1 MRALNLRSLLVAVVV
16 YGAPAVLAAQNP
28 TTAQAQQMLQNPA
41 MLQQL
46 KQRIMTSGMTP
57 DQVRARLR
65 AAGYPE
71 NLLDAYLGNGGVG
84 DSTANSADVFAAVQ
98 DLGIADSTDLDLL
111 RCGLNP
117 DSLMYADTLFNV
129 NRRRTPMD
137 TTSGSLQQGGGIFG
151 GLQGTA
157 GAGNQGGNQ
166 GSMLGAN
173 QVQNQFTMDSVRN
186 SRQRQALARACKA
199 RADSLHRPDVLA
211 KAQRDSGFSI
221 FGLDFF
227 RRSTTLFNPNVAGPV
242 DANYRVGPGDEL
254 VLILTGDVEASYQLP
269 VTRQGFIVVPQ
280 VGQISVNGLTVGQL
294 TDVLYD
300 RLGRVYSGVTRG
312 AGATTHFSITPAKL
326 RSNMVYV
333 VGDVMAP
340 GAYQVSASGTLLS
353 ALYAAGGPS
362 DNGSLRDLQVRR
374 AGKLVAHMDFY
385 DYLINGDASNDVRLE
400 NGDIVFV
407 PVHLAR
413 VRVVG
418 EINRAATYEIKPTE
432 TLADAIRFAGGFKA
446 TASRQR
452 VQVERIVP
460 PSERTPGR
468 DRVTTD
474 IVSDAFLTGTGPA
487 VPVEAGDVI
496 RVFPVVSRVRN
507 RIIVQGNVNMPGTIG
522 LTPGMTVAGALK
534 LAGGIKPDTYLGE
547 VLITRLNPD
556 STRQQLRATLRD
568 SSGAVINDFP
578 LQEDDNLTVYSVS
591 EFRPTRYVAING
603 AVRKSGRYPYHEGM
617 TVRDLVLQAGGL
629 EQSALLNE
637 ARIARL
643 PEDRSGTVTAREFS
657 VPLDS
662 SYLFERAPDGKYAG
676 PPGLPAP
683 SGPTPDVQLKPYDN
697 VLVLRQ
703 PGWELQRTV
712 AVTGEVRFPGKY
724 SLLSKNEHISDIL
737 KRAGGLTPE
746 GYANGV
752 TFYRTANRI
761 GRIGIEL
768 PDVLKDPRSRD
779 NLLLVDGDSLYIPRF
794 NAVVRVE
801 GAVNSPVAVTY
812 SPGEDLN
819 YYIRAAGGPTR
830 KADVDHAYV
839 TQPNGKVD
847 AESQRFLIPDYIPK
861 PKPGG
866 VVFVPETEGPPGQS
880 ALTTFGALAGTLSS
894 LVAVL
899 ALLRSTH

>member
-16 YGAPAVLAAQNP
+16 SSAPAAVVAQNP
-28 TTAQAQQMLQNPA
+28 TTDQAQQMLQNNPA
-41 MLQQL
+41 LLQQL
-46 KQRIMTSGMTP
+46 KQRIVTSGMTP

-65 AAGYPE
+65 AAGYPD
-71 NLLDAYLGNGGVG
+71 NLLDAYLNGGSP
-84 DSTANSADVFAAVQ
+84 DSTASTEDVFSAVRQ
-98 DLGIADSTDLDLL
+98 LGIADSADVDFL

-117 DSLMYADTLFNV
+117 DSLMYADTLFNADRGGMV
-129 NRRRTPMD
+129 FD
-137 TTSGSLQQGGGIFG
+137 TTSGSLRPRQGQFSGGI
-151 GLQGTA
+151 QGNA
-157 GAGNQGGNQ
+157 AFM
-166 GSMLGAN
+166 S
-173 QVQNQFTMDSVRN
+173 DSVRN

-199 RADSLHRPDVLA
+199 RADSLHKPAVIA
-211 KAQRDSGFSI
+211 QAQRDSGFSI

-227 RRSTTLFNPNVAGPV
+227 RRSTTLFNPNMAGPV

-254 VLILTGDVEASYQLP
+254 VLVLTGDVEASYQLQ

-280 VGQISVNGLTVGQL
+280 VGQIAVNGMTLGQL

-312 AGATTHFSITPAKL
+312 AGATTQFSITPAKL
-326 RSNMVYV
+326 RSNMVFV

-353 ALYAAGGPS
+353 ALYAAGGPT

-374 AGKLVAHMDFY
+374 GGKLVSRMDFY
-385 DYLINGDASNDVRLE
+385 DYLVNGDASHDVRLE

-413 VRVVG
+413 ARIVG
-418 EINRAATYEIKPTE
+418 EVVRPATYEIKPTE
-432 TLADAIRFAGGFKA
+432 TLADALRFAGGFKA

-460 PSERTPGR
+460 PSQRAPGR

-487 VPVEAGDVI
+487 VPVEPGDVI
-496 RVFPVVSRVRN
+496 RVFPVATRVRN
-507 RIIVQGNVNMPGTIG
+507 RVAVRGNVNMPGTIG
-522 LTPGMTVAGALK
+522 LTPGMTVSGALK

-556 STRQQLRATLRD
+556 STRQQLRAQLRD
-568 SSGAVINDFP
+568 STGAVVNDFP
-578 LQEDDNLTVYSVS
+578 LQEDDNLTVYSVT
-591 EFRPTRYVAING
+591 EFRPVRYVAING
-603 AVRKSGRYPYHEGM
+603 AVRKSGQYAYREGM

-637 ARIARL
+637 AKIARL
-643 PEDRSGTVTAREFS
+643 PDNRTGAETAREFS

-662 SYLFERAPDGKYAG
+662 SYLFERGANGQYAG

-683 SGPTPDVQLKPYDN
+683 AGPTPDVQLKPYDN
-697 VLVLRQ
+697 VLILRQ

-712 AVTGEVRFPGKY
+712 MVSGEVRFPGRY
-724 SLLSKNEHISDIL
+724 TLLNKNEHISDIL

-752 TFYRTANRI
+752 TFYRRSSAI

-768 PDVLKDPRSRD
+768 PDVLRDPRSRD

-794 NAVVRVE
+794 NAVVRVQ

-812 SPGEDLN
+812 QPGEDLN
-819 YYIRAAGGPTR
+819 YYIRAAGGATR
-830 KADVDHAYV
+830 KADVGRAYV

-847 AESQRFLIPDYIPK
+847 AEAQRFLIPDYIPK
-861 PKPGG
+861 PKPGS
-866 VVFVPETEGPPGQS
+866 VVFVPETEGAPGVS
-880 ALTTFGALAGTLSS
+880 ILATLGSLAGVASS
-894 LVAVL
+894 LVAVI
-899 ALLRSTH
+899 ALLRTH

>member
-16 YGAPAVLAAQNP
+16 SGAPAAVLAQNP
-28 TTAQAQQMLQNPA
+28 TPDQAQQMLQNNPA
-41 MLQQL
+41 LLQQL
-46 KQRIMTSGMTP
+46 RQRIVTSGMTP

-65 AAGYPE
+65 AEGYPD
-71 NLLDAYLGNGGVG
+71 NLLDAYLSGGG
-84 DSTANSADVFAAVQ
+84 SPDSTASSADVFAAVRQ
-98 DLGIADSTDLDLL
+98 LGIVDSAGVDLL
-111 RCGLNP
+111 RCGLNA
-117 DSLMYADTLFNV
+117 DSLMYVDSQFNP
-129 NRRRTPMD
+129 NAPAD
-137 TTSGSLQQGGGIFG
+137 TTSGSLRSRAGQFPGG
-151 GLQGTA
+151 A
-157 GAGNQGGNQ
+157 APM
-166 GSMLGAN
+166 S
-173 QVQNQFTMDSVRN
+173 DSARA
-186 SRQRQALARACKA
+186 SLQRQALARACKA
-199 RADSLHRPDVLA
+199 RADSLHRPEVIA
-211 KAQRDSGFSI
+211 QAQRDSGFSI

-254 VLILTGDVEASYQLP
+254 VLVLTGDVEASYQLD

-280 VGQISVNGLTVGQL
+280 VGQISVNGLTLSQL
-294 TDVLYD
+294 TDVLYN

-312 AGATTHFSITPAKL
+312 EGATTRFSITPARL
-326 RSNMVYV
+326 RSNMVFV

-353 ALYAAGGPS
+353 ALYAAGGPT

-374 AGKLVAHMDFY
+374 GGKLVTHMDFY
-385 DYLINGDASNDVRLE
+385 DYLVNGDASHDVRLE
-400 NGDIVFV
+400 TGDIVFV

-413 VRVVG
+413 ARVVG
-418 EINRAATYEIKPTE
+418 EVVRPATYEIKPTE
-432 TLADAIRFAGGFKA
+432 TLADALRFAGGFKA

-460 PSERTPGR
+460 PSQRAPGR

-487 VPVEAGDVI
+487 VPVEPGDVI
-496 RVFPVVSRVRN
+496 RVFPVATRVRN
-507 RIIVQGNVNMPGTIG
+507 RVAVNGNVNMPGTIG
-522 LTPGMTVAGALK
+522 LTPGMTVSGALK

-568 SSGAVINDFP
+568 STGAVINDFP
-578 LQEDDNLTVYSVS
+578 LQEDDNLTVYSVT
-591 EFRPTRYVAING
+591 EFRPIRYVAING
-603 AVRKSGRYPYHEGM
+603 AVRKSGQYAYHEGM

-643 PEDRSGTVTAREFS
+643 PENRTGTVTAREFS
-657 VPLDS
+657 VPMDS
-662 SYLFERAPDGKYAG
+662 SYLFERAPDGQYAG

-683 SGPTPDVQLKPYDN
+683 AGPTPDVQLKPYDN
-697 VLVLRQ
+697 VLILRQ

-712 AVTGEVRFPGKY
+712 MVSGEVRFPGKY
-724 SLLSKNEHISDIL
+724 TLLDKNEHISDVL

-752 TFYRTANRI
+752 TFYRRSSAI

-768 PDVLKDPRSRD
+768 PDVLKDPKSRD

-794 NAVVRVE
+794 NAVVRVQ

-812 SPGEDLN
+812 QPGKDLN
-819 YYIRAAGGPTR
+819 YYIRAAGGASR
-830 KADVDHAYV
+830 KADVGRAYV

-847 AESQRFLIPDYIPK
+847 AESQRFLIPDYVPK
-861 PKPGG
+861 PKPGS
-866 VVFVPETEGPPGQS
+866 VVFVPESDGTSGLSLLATLGS
-880 ALTTFGALAGTLSS
+880 LTGVASS
-894 LVAVL
+894 LLAVI
-899 ALLRSTH
+899 ALIRTQ

>member
-16 YGAPAVLAAQNP
+16 SSAPAAVVAQNP
-28 TTAQAQQMLQNPA
+28 TTDQAQQMLQNNPA
-41 MLQQL
+41 LLQQL
-46 KQRIMTSGMTP
+46 KQRIATSGMTP

-65 AAGYPE
+65 AAGYPD
-71 NLLDAYLGNGGVG
+71 NLLDAYLNGGSP
-84 DSTANSADVFAAVQ
+84 DSTASAEDVFSAVRQ
-98 DLGIADSTDLDLL
+98 LGIADSADVDFL

-117 DSLMYADTLFNV
+117 DSLMYADTLFNADRGGMV
-129 NRRRTPMD
+129 FD
-137 TTSGSLQQGGGIFG
+137 TTSGSLRPRQGQFSGGI
-151 GLQGTA
+151 QGNA
-157 GAGNQGGNQ
+157 AFM
-166 GSMLGAN
+166 S
-173 QVQNQFTMDSVRN
+173 DSVRN

-199 RADSLHRPDVLA
+199 RADSLHKPAVIA
-211 KAQRDSGFSI
+211 QAQRDSGFSI

-227 RRSTTLFNPNVAGPV
+227 RRSTTLFNPNMAGPV

-254 VLILTGDVEASYQLP
+254 VLVLTGDVEASYQLQ

-280 VGQISVNGLTVGQL
+280 VGQISVNGMTLGQL
-294 TDVLYD
+294 TDVLYN

-312 AGATTHFSITPAKL
+312 AGATTQFSITPAKL
-326 RSNMVYV
+326 RSNMVFV

-353 ALYAAGGPS
+353 ALYAAGGPT

-374 AGKLVAHMDFY
+374 GGKLVSRMDFY
-385 DYLINGDASNDVRLE
+385 DYLVNGDASHDVRLE

-413 VRVVG
+413 ARIVG
-418 EINRAATYEIKPTE
+418 EVVRPATYEIKPTE
-432 TLADAIRFAGGFKA
+432 TLADALRFAGGFKA

-487 VPVEAGDVI
+487 VPVEPGDVI
-496 RVFPVVSRVRN
+496 RVFPVATRVRN
-507 RIIVQGNVNMPGTIG
+507 RVAVRGNVNMPGTIG
-522 LTPGMTVAGALK
+522 LTPGMTVSGALK

-556 STRQQLRATLRD
+556 STRQQLRAQLRD
-568 SSGAVINDFP
+568 STGAVVNDFP
-578 LQEDDNLTVYSVS
+578 LQEDDNLTVYSVT
-591 EFRPTRYVAING
+591 EFRPVRYVAING
-603 AVRKSGRYPYHEGM
+603 AVRKSGQYAYHEGM

-637 ARIARL
+637 AKIARL
-643 PEDRSGTVTAREFS
+643 PDNRTGAETAREFS

-662 SYLFERAPDGKYAG
+662 SYLFERGANGQYAG

-683 SGPTPDVQLKPYDN
+683 AGPTPDVQLKPYDN
-697 VLVLRQ
+697 VLILRQ

-712 AVTGEVRFPGKY
+712 MVSGEVRFPGRY
-724 SLLSKNEHISDIL
+724 TLLNKNEHISDIL

-752 TFYRTANRI
+752 TFYRRSSAI

-768 PDVLKDPRSRD
+768 PDVLRDPRSRD

-794 NAVVRVE
+794 NAVVRVQ

-812 SPGEDLN
+812 QPGEDLN
-819 YYIRAAGGPTR
+819 YYIRAAGGATR
-830 KADVDHAYV
+830 KADVGRAYV

-847 AESQRFLIPDYIPK
+847 AEAQRFLIPDYIPK
-861 PKPGG
+861 PKPGS
-866 VVFVPETEGPPGQS
+866 VVFVPETEGAPGVS
-880 ALTTFGALAGTLSS
+880 ILATLGSLAGVASS
-894 LVAVL
+894 LVAVI
-899 ALLRSTH
+899 ALLRTH

>member
-28 TTAQAQQMLQNPA
+28 TTQQAQQMLQNPA

-57 DQVRARLR
+57 DQVRARLK
-65 AAGYPE
+65 AAGYPD
-71 NLLDAYLGNGGVG
+71 NLLDAYLSGGG
-84 DSTANSADVFAAVQ
+84 GSSDSTANSEDVFSAVKSLGIVDSADVDF
-98 DLGIADSTDLDLL
+98 L

-117 DSLMYADTLFNV
+117 DSLMYADTLFSSNHSAISF
-129 NRRRTPMD
+129 D
-137 TTSGSLQQGGGIFG
+137 TTSGSLGSVDAQGRRISKYSGGI
-151 GLQGTA
+151 QGEDA
-157 GAGNQGGNQ
+157 YKA
-166 GSMLGAN
+166 
-173 QVQNQFTMDSVRN
+173 DSVRN
-186 SRQRQALARACKA
+186 SRERQVLARACKA
-199 RADSLHRPDVLA
+199 RADSLHRPDVIA
-211 KAQRDSGFSI
+211 QSQRDSGFTI

-227 RRSTTLFNPNVAGPV
+227 RRSTSLFNPNMAGPV
-242 DANYRVGPGDEL
+242 DANYRVGPGDQL
-254 VLILTGDVEASYQLP
+254 VLVLTGDVEASYELD

-280 VGQISVNGLTVGQL
+280 VGQISVNGLTVSQL

-312 AGATTHFSITPAKL
+312 SGATTHFSVTPAKL
-326 RSNMVYV
+326 RSNMIFV

-340 GAYQVSASGTLLS
+340 GGYQVSASGTLLS
-353 ALYAAGGPS
+353 ALYAAGGPT

-374 AGKLVAHMDFY
+374 GGKLVAHMDFY
-385 DYLINGDASNDVRLE
+385 DYLANGNTSNDVRLE

-413 VRVVG
+413 TRIVG
-418 EINRAATYEIKPTE
+418 EVVRPATYEIKPTE
-432 TLADAIRFAGGFKA
+432 TLADALRFAGGFKA

-460 PSERTPGR
+460 PSERTAGR

-474 IVSDAFLTGTGPA
+474 IVSDAFISGTGPA
-487 VPVEAGDVI
+487 VPVEPGDVI
-496 RVFPVVSRVRN
+496 RVFPVATRVRN
-507 RIIVQGNVNMPGTIG
+507 RVTVNGNVNAPGIIG
-522 LTPGMTVAGALK
+522 LTPGMTVSSALK

-547 VLITRLNPD
+547 ILITRLNPD
-556 STRQQLRATLRD
+556 STRQQLRAELRD
-568 SSGAVINDFP
+568 STGVVVNDFP
-578 LQEDDNLTVYSVS
+578 LREDDNLTVYSVTA
-591 EFRPTRYVAING
+591 FRPVRYVAING
-603 AVRKSGRYPYHEGM
+603 AVRRSGRFPYREGM
-617 TVRDLVLQAGGL
+617 TVRDLILEAGGL

-643 PEDRSGTVTAREFS
+643 PEDRLGTVTAREFTI
-657 VPLDS
+657 PLDS
-662 SYLFERAPDGKYAG
+662 SYLFERAPNGQYAG

-683 SGPTPDVQLKPYDN
+683 AGPTPEVQLKPYDN
-697 VLVLRQ
+697 ILILRQ

-712 AVTGEVRFPGKY
+712 AVAGEVRFPGKY
-724 SLLSKNEHISDIL
+724 TLLNKNEHISDVL

-752 TFYRTANRI
+752 TFYRPSSNI

-768 PDVLKDPRSRD
+768 PDVLKDPKSRD

-812 SPGEDLN
+812 SPGKDLN

-847 AESQRFLIPDYIPK
+847 AESQRFLIPDYVPK
-861 PKPGG
+861 PKPGSI
-866 VVFVPETEGPPGQS
+866 VFVPVNDGTGGTNI
-880 ALTTFGALAGTLSS
+880 LTLLGSLAGVASS
-894 LVAVL
+894 LVAVI
-899 ALLRSTH
+899 ALLRTQ

>member
-1 MRALNLRSLLVAVVV
+1 MPALNLRSLLVAVVV
-16 YGAPAVLAAQNP
+16 FGAPALAAAQNP
-28 TTAQAQQMLQNPA
+28 STAQAQQMLQDPA

-71 NLLDAYLGNGGVG
+71 NLLDAYLGNGGVA
-84 DSTANSADVFAAVQ
+84 DSTATSEDVFSAVQ
-98 DLGIADSTDLDLL
+98 ELGIADSTDIDLL

-129 NRRRTPMD
+129 SRRNISRD
-137 TTSGSLQQGGGIFG
+137 TTSGSLQNPGSIFG
-151 GLQGTA
+151 GTNPQPMSGQNGRGLGQ
-157 GAGNQGGNQ
+157 NQAQN
-166 GSMLGAN
+166 L
-173 QVQNQFTMDSVRN
+173 NQFTSDSIRN
-186 SRQRQALARACKA
+186 SRQRQLLARACRA
-199 RADSLHRPDVLA
+199 RADSLHRPDVISQM
-211 KAQRDSGFSI
+211 QRDSGFTI

-227 RRSTTLFNPNVAGPV
+227 RRSTTLFNPNMAGPV
-242 DANYRVGPGDEL
+242 DANYRVGPGDQL

-280 VGQISVNGLTVGQL
+280 VGQIYVNNLTLAQL
-294 TDVLYD
+294 ENLLYD
-300 RLGRVYSGVTRG
+300 RLGRVYSGVRRG
-312 AGATTHFSITPAKL
+312 EGATTHFSITPAKL

-353 ALYAAGGPS
+353 ALYAAGGPT

-374 AGKLVAHMDFY
+374 GGKLVAHMDFY
-385 DYLINGDASNDVRLE
+385 DYLANGDASNDVRLE

-413 VRVVG
+413 ARIVG
-418 EINRAATYEIKPTE
+418 EIVRPATYEIKPTE
-432 TLADAIRFAGGFKA
+432 SLADALRFAGGFKA

-452 VQVERIVP
+452 VQIERIVP
-460 PSERTPGR
+460 PSQRTPGR

-487 VPVEAGDVI
+487 VPVQPGDVI
-496 RVFPVVSRVRN
+496 RVFPVATRVRN
-507 RIIVQGNVNMPGTIG
+507 RIVVRGNVNMPGTIG
-522 LTPGMTVAGALK
+522 LTPNMTVSEALQ
-534 LAGGIKPDTYLGE
+534 LSGGIKPDTYLGD

-556 STRQQLRATLRD
+556 STRQQLRAVLRD
-568 SSGAVINDFP
+568 STGAVINDFQ
-578 LQEDDNLTVYSVS
+578 LKEDDQLTVYSVT

-603 AVRKSGRYPYHEGM
+603 AVRKSGQYPYHEGM
-617 TVRDLVLQAGGL
+617 TVRDLVLLAGGL

-643 PEDRSGTVTAREFS
+643 PTDRTGTVTAREFT

-662 SYLFERAPDGKYAG
+662 SYLFERSPNGAYAG

-683 SGPTPDVQLKPYDN
+683 AGPTPDVVLKPYDN

-724 SLLSKNEHISDIL
+724 SLLSKNEHISDII

-752 TFYRTANRI
+752 TFYRKSSRI

-768 PDVLKDPRSRD
+768 PDVLKDSNSRD

-794 NAVVRVE
+794 NAIVRVE

-812 SPGEDLN
+812 QPGKDLN

-830 KADVDHAYV
+830 KADPDHAYV

-847 AESQRFLIPDYIPK
+847 AESQRFLIPDYVPK
-861 PKPGG
+861 PQPGS
-866 VVFVPETEGPPGQS
+866 VVFVPENDGTLGTS
-880 ALTTFGALAGTLSS
+880 ALTTFSALAGTLSS

>member
-16 YGAPAVLAAQNP
+16 FGAPAAVAAQNP

-57 DQVRARLR
+57 DQVRARLQ
-65 AAGYPE
+65 AAGYPA

-98 DLGIADSTDLDLL
+98 DLGIADSTEIDLL

-117 DSLMYADTLFNV
+117 DSLMYADTLFDAS
-129 NRRRTPMD
+129 RRGSARD
-137 TTSGSLQQGGGIFG
+137 TTSGSLQSLGGTFNGSQGAYGANPGGIFG
-151 GLQGTA
+151 INQNGKPA
-157 GAGNQGGNQ
+157 GI
-166 GSMLGAN
+166 
-173 QVQNQFTMDSVRN
+173 DSVRY

-199 RADSLHRPDVLA
+199 RADSLHRPDVIA
-211 KAQRDSGFSI
+211 QAQRDSGFSI

-227 RRSTTLFNPNVAGPV
+227 RRSTTLFNPNMAGPV
-242 DANYRVGPGDEL
+242 DANYRVGPGDQL
-254 VLILTGDVEASYQLP
+254 VLILTGDVEASYELP

-280 VGQISVNGLTVGQL
+280 VGQISVNGLTLAQL
-294 TDVLYD
+294 NDVLYD

-326 RSNMVYV
+326 RSNMVFV
-333 VGDVMAP
+333 VGDVMVP

-374 AGKLVAHMDFY
+374 NGKLVAHMDFY
-385 DYLINGDASNDVRLE
+385 DYLLNGDASNDVRLQ

-407 PVHLAR
+407 PVHLAH
-413 VRVVG
+413 VRIVG
-418 EINRAATYEIKPTE
+418 EIIRAATYEIKPSE

-446 TASRQR
+446 AASRQR
-452 VQVERIVP
+452 VQIERIVP

-496 RVFPVVSRVRN
+496 RVFPVASRVRN
-507 RIIVQGNVNMPGTIG
+507 RIVVRGNVNMPGTIG
-522 LTPGMTVAGALK
+522 LTPGMTVASALK

-547 VLITRLNPD
+547 VLISRLNPD

-568 SSGAVINDFP
+568 STGAVINDFQ
-578 LQEDDNLTVYSVS
+578 LKEDDNLTVYSVS

-657 VPLDS
+657 IPLDS
-662 SYLFERAPDGKYAG
+662 SYLFERAPDGKYNG
-676 PPGLPAP
+676 PPGVPAT

-712 AVTGEVRFPGKY
+712 AVTGEVRFPGRY
-724 SLLSKNEHISDIL
+724 TLLNKNEHISDVL

-752 TFYRTANRI
+752 TFYRPSSQI
-761 GRIGIEL
+761 GRIGIDL

-794 NAVVRVE
+794 NAIVRVS

-812 SPGEDLN
+812 APGKDLN

-830 KADVDHAYV
+830 KADVGHAYV

-847 AESQRFLIPDYIPK
+847 AESQRFLIPDYVPN
-861 PKPGG
+861 PKPGSI
-866 VVFVPETEGPPGQS
+866 VFVPENDGTSGLS
-880 ALTTFGALAGTLSS
+880 VLAALGSLTGVVSS
-894 LVAVL
+894 LVAVI
-899 ALLRSTH
+899 ALLRTH

>member
-16 YGAPAVLAAQNP
+16 YGAPAVVGAQNP

-71 NLLDAYLGNGGVG
+71 NLLDAYLGGGSA
-84 DSTANSADVFAAVQ
+84 DSTASTADVFAAVQ
-98 DLGIADSTDLDLL
+98 QLGIADSTDLDLL

-117 DSLMYADTLFNV
+117 DSLMYADTLFN
-129 NRRRTPMD
+129 RSRGLSRD
-137 TTSGSLQQGGGIFG
+137 TTSGSLQSQGGLFG
-151 GLQGTA
+151 SGMSGVTP
-157 GAGNQGGNQ
+157 
-166 GSMLGAN
+166 GSMTNGNLRGTP
-173 QVQNQFTMDSVRN
+173 NQFTVDSVRN
-186 SRQRQALARACKA
+186 SRQRLVLARACKA
-199 RADSLHRPDVLA
+199 RADSLHRPDVIA
-211 KAQRDSGFSI
+211 QAQRDSGFSI

-242 DANYRVGPGDEL
+242 DANYRVGPGDQL
-254 VLILTGDVEASYQLP
+254 VLILTGDVEASYQLD

-280 VGQISVNGLTVGQL
+280 VGQIYVNNLTLAQL
-294 TDVLYD
+294 DNVMYD
-300 RLGRVYSGVTRG
+300 RLGRVYSGVRRG
-312 AGATTHFSITPAKL
+312 DGATTHFSVTPAKL

-353 ALYAAGGPS
+353 ALYAAGGPT

-374 AGKLVAHMDFY
+374 GGKLVAHMDFY
-385 DYLINGDASNDVRLE
+385 DYLLNGDASHDVRLE

-413 VRVVG
+413 VRIVG
-418 EINRAATYEIKPTE
+418 EVVRTATYEIKPTE
-432 TLADAIRFAGGFKA
+432 TLADALRFAGGFKS

-452 VQVERIVP
+452 VQIERIVP

-474 IVSDAFLTGTGPA
+474 VVSDAFLTGTGPA
-487 VPVEAGDVI
+487 LPVEPGDVI
-496 RVFPVVSRVRN
+496 RVFPVATRVHN
-507 RIIVQGNVNMPGTIG
+507 RITVSGNVNMPGTIG
-522 LTPGMTVAGALK
+522 LSPGMTVSGALK

-568 SSGAVINDFP
+568 STGAVLNDFP
-578 LQEDDNLTVYSVS
+578 LREDDHLTVYSVA

-603 AVRKSGRYPYHEGM
+603 AVRKSGRYPYREGM
-617 TVRDLVLQAGGL
+617 TVRDLVLEAGGL

-643 PEDRSGTVTAREFS
+643 PEDRTGTVTAREFS

-662 SYLFERAPDGKYAG
+662 SYLFERTATGEYAG

-683 SGPTPDVQLKPYDN
+683 AGPTPDVQLKPYDN
-697 VLVLRQ
+697 VLILRQ
-703 PGWELQRTV
+703 PGWELLRTV
-712 AVTGEVRFPGKY
+712 SVAGEVRFPGKY
-724 SLLSKNEHISDIL
+724 TILSKNEHISDIL

-752 TFYRTANRI
+752 TFYRRSNRI

-847 AESQRFLIPDYIPK
+847 AESQRFLIPDYVPK
-861 PKPGG
+861 PLPGG
-866 VVFVPETEGPPGQS
+866 VVFVPESEGTTGAS
-880 ALTTFGALAGTLSS
+880 FLTTFGALAGTLSS
-894 LVAVL
+894 LVVVL
-899 ALLRSTH
+899 ALVRR

>member
-16 YGAPAVLAAQNP
+16 YGAPAVVAAQNP

-71 NLLDAYLGNGGVG
+71 NLLDAYLTGGGSG
-84 DSTANSADVFAAVQ
+84 DSTASSEDVFAAVQ
-98 DLGIADSTDLDLL
+98 QLGIADSTDIDLL

-117 DSLMYADTLFNV
+117 DSLMYADTLFN
-129 NRRRTPMD
+129 RRGISRD
-137 TTSGSLQQGGGIFG
+137 TTSGSLQNGVFAVGS
-151 GLQGTA
+151 QGTMA
-157 GAGNQGGNQ
+157 GVNQRLNP
-166 GSMLGAN
+166 
-173 QVQNQFTMDSVRN
+173 FTVDSVRN

-211 KAQRDSGFSI
+211 QAQRDSGFSI

-242 DANYRVGPGDEL
+242 DANYRVGPGDQL
-254 VLILTGDVEASYQLP
+254 VLILTGDVEASYQLD

-280 VGQISVNGLTVGQL
+280 VGQIYVNNLTLGQL
-294 TDVLYD
+294 DDVLYD
-300 RLGRVYSGVTRG
+300 RLGRVYSGVRRG
-312 AGATTHFSITPAKL
+312 EGATTHFSVTPAKL
-326 RSNMVYV
+326 RSNMVFV

-353 ALYAAGGPS
+353 ALYAAGGPT
-362 DNGSLRDLQVRR
+362 DNGSLRDLQLRR
-374 AGKLVAHMDFY
+374 NGKLVSRMDFY
-385 DYLINGDASNDVRLE
+385 DYLVNGDASHDVRLE

-413 VRVVG
+413 VRIVG
-418 EINRAATYEIKPTE
+418 EVIRAATYEIKPTE
-432 TLADAIRFAGGFKA
+432 TLADALRFAGGFKA

-452 VQVERIVP
+452 VQIERIVP
-460 PSERTPGR
+460 PAERTPGR
-468 DRVTTD
+468 DRVMTD

-487 VPVEAGDVI
+487 VPVQPGDVI
-496 RVFPVVSRVRN
+496 RVFPVATRVRN
-507 RIIVQGNVNMPGTIG
+507 RVTVRGNVNMPGTIG
-522 LTPGMTVAGALK
+522 LTPGMTVSGALK

-568 SSGAVINDFP
+568 SSGAVINDFQ
-578 LQEDDNLTVYSVS
+578 LHEDDNLTVYSVT
-591 EFRPTRYVAING
+591 EFRPTRFVAING

-643 PEDRSGTVTAREFS
+643 PEDRTGTVTAREFS

-662 SYLFERAPDGKYAG
+662 SYLFERSPNGEYAG

-712 AVTGEVRFPGKY
+712 AVAGEVRYPGTY

-737 KRAGGLTPE
+737 NRAGGLTPE

-752 TFYRTANRI
+752 TFYRKWSRI

-768 PDVLKDPRSRD
+768 PNVLKDPRNRD

-794 NAVVRVE
+794 SAIVRVE

-861 PKPGG
+861 PKAGG
-866 VVFVPETEGPPGQS
+866 VVFVPENDGTAGTS
-880 ALTTFGALAGTLSS
+880 ALATFGTLAGTLSS
-894 LVAVL
+894 LIAVL
-899 ALLRSTH
+899 ALARSLR

>member
-1 MRALNLRSLLVAVVV
+1 MV
-16 YGAPAVLAAQNP
+16 AAQNP

-71 NLLDAYLGNGGVG
+71 NLLDAYLTGGGSG
-84 DSTANSADVFAAVQ
+84 DSTASSEDVFAAVQ
-98 DLGIADSTDLDLL
+98 QLGIADSTDIDLL

-117 DSLMYADTLFNV
+117 DSLMYADTLFN
-129 NRRRTPMD
+129 RRGISRD
-137 TTSGSLQQGGGIFG
+137 TTSGSLQNGVFAVGS
-151 GLQGTA
+151 QGTMA
-157 GAGNQGGNQ
+157 GVNQRLNP
-166 GSMLGAN
+166 
-173 QVQNQFTMDSVRN
+173 FTVDSVRN

-211 KAQRDSGFSI
+211 QAQRDSGFSI

-242 DANYRVGPGDEL
+242 DANYRVGPGDQL
-254 VLILTGDVEASYQLP
+254 VLILTGDVEASYQLD

-280 VGQISVNGLTVGQL
+280 VGQIYVNNLTLGQL
-294 TDVLYD
+294 DDVLYD
-300 RLGRVYSGVTRG
+300 RLGRVYSGVRRG
-312 AGATTHFSITPAKL
+312 EGATTHFSVTPAKL
-326 RSNMVYV
+326 RSNMVFV

-353 ALYAAGGPS
+353 ALYAAGGPT
-362 DNGSLRDLQVRR
+362 DNGSLRDLQLRR
-374 AGKLVAHMDFY
+374 NGKLVSRMDFY
-385 DYLINGDASNDVRLE
+385 DYLVNGDASHDVRLE

-413 VRVVG
+413 VRIVG
-418 EINRAATYEIKPTE
+418 EVIRAATYEIKPTE
-432 TLADAIRFAGGFKA
+432 TLADALRFAGGFKA

-452 VQVERIVP
+452 VQIERIVP
-460 PSERTPGR
+460 PAERTPGR
-468 DRVTTD
+468 DRVMTD

-487 VPVEAGDVI
+487 VPVQPGDVI
-496 RVFPVVSRVRN
+496 RVFPVATRVRN
-507 RIIVQGNVNMPGTIG
+507 RVTVRGNVNMPGTIG
-522 LTPGMTVAGALK
+522 LTPGMTVSGALK

-568 SSGAVINDFP
+568 SSGAVINDFQ
-578 LQEDDNLTVYSVS
+578 LHEDDNLTVYSVT
-591 EFRPTRYVAING
+591 EFRPTRFVAING

-643 PEDRSGTVTAREFS
+643 PEDRTGTVTAREFS

-662 SYLFERAPDGKYAG
+662 SYLFERSPNGEYAG

-712 AVTGEVRFPGKY
+712 AVAGEVRYPGTY

-737 KRAGGLTPE
+737 NRAGGLTPE

-752 TFYRTANRI
+752 TFYRKWSRI

-768 PDVLKDPRSRD
+768 PNVLKDPRNRD

-794 NAVVRVE
+794 SAIVRVE

-861 PKPGG
+861 PKAGG
-866 VVFVPETEGPPGQS
+866 VVFVPENDGTAGTS
-880 ALTTFGALAGTLSS
+880 ALATFGTLAGTLSS
-894 LVAVL
+894 LIAVL
-899 ALLRSTH
+899 ALARSLR

>member
-16 YGAPAVLAAQNP
+16 YGAPAAVVAQNP
-28 TTAQAQQMLQNPA
+28 TTSQAQQMLQNNPA
-41 MLQQL
+41 LLQQL

-57 DQVRARLR
+57 DQVRARLQ
-65 AAGYPE
+65 AAGYPP
-71 NLLDAYLGNGGVG
+71 NLLDAYLNGGG
-84 DSTANSADVFAAVQ
+84 SPDSTANQADVFSAVQ
-98 DLGIADSTDLDLL
+98 QLGIADSADVDFL

-117 DSLMYADTLFNV
+117 DSLMYADTLF
-129 NRRRTPMD
+129 TSTLGEFSLD
-137 TTSGSLQQGGGIFG
+137 TTSGSLRPQPGKFSGGVQGNSAFM
-151 GLQGTA
+151 
-157 GAGNQGGNQ
+157 
-166 GSMLGAN
+166 S
-173 QVQNQFTMDSVRN
+173 DSVRN

-199 RADSLHRPDVLA
+199 RADSLHRPDVIA
-211 KAQRDSGFSI
+211 QAQRDSGFSI

-227 RRSTTLFNPNVAGPV
+227 RRSTTLFNPNMSGPV
-242 DANYRVGPGDEL
+242 DANYRVGPGDQL
-254 VLILTGDVEASYQLP
+254 VLVLTGDVEESYQLI

-280 VGQISVNGLTVGQL
+280 VGQIYVNNLTLAQL
-294 TDVLYD
+294 DDLLYD
-300 RLGRVYSGVTRG
+300 RLGRVYSGVRRG
-312 AGATTHFSITPAKL
+312 GGATTFFSITPAKL

-353 ALYAAGGPS
+353 ALYAAGGPT

-374 AGKLVAHMDFY
+374 GGKLVSRMDFY
-385 DYLINGDASNDVRLE
+385 DYLVNGDASRDVRLE

-407 PVHLAR
+407 PDHLAR
-413 VRVVG
+413 VRIVG
-418 EINRAATYEIKPTE
+418 EVLRPATYEIKPTE
-432 TLADAIRFAGGFKA
+432 TLADALRFAGGFKA

-460 PSERTPGR
+460 PSERAPGR

-487 VPVEAGDVI
+487 VPVEPGDVI
-496 RVFPVVSRVRN
+496 RVFPVATRVRN
-507 RIIVQGNVNMPGTIG
+507 RVTVRGNVNMPGTIG
-522 LTPGMTVAGALK
+522 LTPGMTVASALK

-568 SSGAVINDFP
+568 STGAVVNDFP
-578 LQEDDNLTVYSVS
+578 LREDDNLTVYSVTS
-591 EFRPTRYVAING
+591 FRPIRYVAING
-603 AVRKSGRYPYHEGM
+603 AVRKSGRYPYREGM
-617 TVRDLVLQAGGL
+617 TVRDLVLEAGGL

-643 PEDRSGTVTAREFS
+643 PEDRTGTVTAREFS

-662 SYLFERAPDGKYAG
+662 SYLFERGPSGEYAG
-676 PPGLPAP
+676 PPGLPAS

-697 VLVLRQ
+697 VLILRQ

-712 AVTGEVRFPGKY
+712 TVAGEVLYPGKY
-724 SLLSKNEHISDIL
+724 TLLNKNEHISDVL

-752 TFYRTANRI
+752 TFYRPFNNI

-768 PDVLKDPRSRD
+768 PEVLKDPKSRD
-779 NLLLVDGDSLYIPRF
+779 NLLLVNGDSLYIPRY

-819 YYIRAAGGPTR
+819 YYIRAAGGATR

-861 PKPGG
+861 PKPGS
-866 VVFVPETEGPPGQS
+866 VVFVPQNDGTSGTS
-880 ALTTFGALAGTLSS
+880 A
-894 LVAVL
+894 L
-899 ALLRSTH
+899 ALLGSLTGVASSLLAVIALLRTH

>member
-1 MRALNLRSLLVAVVV
+1 MV
-16 YGAPAVLAAQNP
+16 AAQNP

-71 NLLDAYLGNGGVG
+71 NLLDAYLGNGGAA
-84 DSTANSADVFAAVQ
+84 DSTASTEDVFAAVQ
-98 DLGIADSTDLDLL
+98 QLGIADSTDLDLL

-117 DSLMYADTLFNV
+117 DSLMYADTLFNPA
-129 NRRRTPMD
+129 RRGISRD
-137 TTSGSLQQGGGIFG
+137 TTSGSLQTSG
-151 GLQGTA
+151 GLF
-157 GAGNQGGNQ
+157 GNNGMGSMSGGNQ
-166 GSMLGAN
+166 GSRTGGSAGVMGA
-173 QVQNQFTMDSVRN
+173 QNQFTMDSVRN

-199 RADSLHRPDVLA
+199 RADSLHRPDILA
-211 KAQRDSGFSI
+211 QAQRDSGLSI

-242 DANYRVGPGDEL
+242 DANYRVGPGDQL
-254 VLILTGDVEASYQLP
+254 VLILTGDVEASYQLD

-280 VGQISVNGLTVGQL
+280 VGQIYVNNLTLGQL
-294 TDVLYD
+294 DNVLYD
-300 RLGRVYSGVTRG
+300 KLGRVYSGVTRG
-312 AGATTHFSITPAKL
+312 GGATTHFSITPAKL
-326 RSNMVYV
+326 RSNMVFV
-333 VGDVMAP
+333 VGEVMAP

-353 ALYAAGGPS
+353 ALYAAGGPT

-374 AGKLVAHMDFY
+374 GGKLVSHMDFY
-385 DYLINGDASNDVRLE
+385 DYLVNGDASHDVRLE

-413 VRVVG
+413 VRIVG
-418 EINRAATYEIKPTE
+418 EIVRAATYEIKPTE
-432 TLADAIRFAGGFKA
+432 TLADALRFAGGFKA

-487 VPVEAGDVI
+487 VPVQPGDVI
-496 RVFPVVSRVRN
+496 RVFPVATRVHN
-507 RIIVQGNVNMPGTIG
+507 RITVRGNVNMPGTIG
-522 LTPGMTVAGALK
+522 LTPGMTVSTALK

-568 SSGAVINDFP
+568 SSGAVINDFA
-578 LQEDDNLTVYSVS
+578 LREDDNLTVYSVT

-603 AVRKSGRYPYHEGM
+603 AVRKSGQYPYHEGM

-643 PEDRSGTVTAREFS
+643 PDDRTGTVTAREFS

-662 SYLFERAPDGKYAG
+662 SYLFERGPDGQYAG

-683 SGPTPDVQLKPYDN
+683 AGPTPDVMLKPYDN

-712 AVTGEVRFPGKY
+712 SVTGEVRFPGKY
-724 SLLSKNEHISDIL
+724 SLLNKNEHISDIL

-752 TFYRTANRI
+752 TFYRSFNRI

-768 PDVLKDPRSRD
+768 PDVLKSDRSRD

-812 SPGEDLN
+812 APGEDLN

-830 KADVDHAYV
+830 KADIDHAYV

-866 VVFVPETEGPPGQS
+866 VIFVPENDGTPSTS

>member
-16 YGAPAVLAAQNP
+16 FGAPALSAAQNP
-28 TTAQAQQMLQNPA
+28 STAQAQQMLQNPA
-41 MLQQL
+41 LLQQL

-71 NLLDAYLGNGGVG
+71 NLLDAYLAGGG
-84 DSTANSADVFAAVQ
+84 AADSTASTEDVFAAVQ
-98 DLGIADSTDLDLL
+98 DLGIADSTDVDLL

-117 DSLMYADTLFNV
+117 DSLMYADTLFNQT
-129 NRRRTPMD
+129 RRNGSRD
-137 TTSGSLQQGGGIFG
+137 TTSGSLQTAGGLFG
-151 GLQGTA
+151 GNPQQPTSRST
-157 GAGNQGGNQ
+157 GNGNN
-166 GSMLGAN
+166 LGIN
-173 QVQNQFTMDSVRN
+173 QNQYSTDSVRN
-186 SRQRQALARACKA
+186 SRQRQFLARACKA
-199 RADSLHRPDVLA
+199 RADSLHRPDVISQM
-211 KAQRDSGFSI
+211 QRDSGFTI

-242 DANYRVGPGDEL
+242 DANYRLGPGDQL

-280 VGQISVNGLTVGQL
+280 VGQIYVNNLTVSQL
-294 TDVLYD
+294 ENVLYD

-312 AGATTHFSITPAKL
+312 SGATTHFSVTPAKL

-353 ALYAAGGPS
+353 ALYAAGGPT

-374 AGKLVAHMDFY
+374 NGKLVAHMDFY
-385 DYLINGDASNDVRLE
+385 DYLANGDASNDVRLE

-413 VRVVG
+413 VRIVG
-418 EINRAATYEIKPTE
+418 EIVRPATYEIKPTE
-432 TLADAIRFAGGFKA
+432 SLADALRFAGGFKA

-452 VQVERIVP
+452 VQIERIVA
-460 PSERTPGR
+460 PSQRTPGR

-487 VPVEAGDVI
+487 VPVQPGDII
-496 RVFPVVSRVRN
+496 RVFPVATRVRN
-507 RIIVQGNVNMPGTIG
+507 RVTVRGNVNMPGTIG
-522 LTPGMTVAGALK
+522 LSPNMTVSEALK
-534 LAGGIKPDTYLGE
+534 LAGGVKPDTYLGD
-547 VLITRLNPD
+547 VLISRLNPD
-556 STRQQLRATLRD
+556 STRQQLRAVLRD
-568 SSGAVINDFP
+568 STGAVINDFQ
-578 LQEDDNLTVYSVS
+578 LKEDDQLTVYSVT

-603 AVRKSGRYPYHEGM
+603 AVRKSGQYPYHEGM
-617 TVRDLVLQAGGL
+617 TVRDLVLLAGGL

-637 ARIARL
+637 VRIARL
-643 PEDRSGTVTAREFS
+643 PADRTGAITAREFS

-662 SYLFERAPDGKYAG
+662 SYLFERGPTGQYQG

-683 SGPTPDVQLKPYDN
+683 AGPTPDVVLKPYDN

-712 AVTGEVRFPGKY
+712 AVTGEVRYPGKY
-724 SLLSKNEHISDIL
+724 SLLNKNEHISDLI

-752 TFYRTANRI
+752 TFYRNSNRI

-768 PDVLKDPRSRD
+768 PDVLRDARSRD

-812 SPGEDLN
+812 QPGKDLN

-830 KADVDHAYV
+830 KADPDHAYV

-847 AESQRFLIPDYIPK
+847 AESQRFLIPDYVPK
-861 PKPGG
+861 PQPGS
-866 VVFVPETEGPPGQS
+866 VVFVPLNDG
-880 ALTTFGALAGTLSS
+880 TTGNSTLQTFSALAGTLSS